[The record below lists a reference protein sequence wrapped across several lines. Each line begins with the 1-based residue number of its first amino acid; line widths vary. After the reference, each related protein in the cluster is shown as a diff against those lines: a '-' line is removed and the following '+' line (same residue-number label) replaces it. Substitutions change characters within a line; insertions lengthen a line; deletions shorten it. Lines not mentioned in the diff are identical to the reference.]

1 MLEPIIESD
10 AMTRKRRQYETASQF
25 RLMWWRFRKHRLALA
40 GGAVLM
46 ALYAL
51 ALLADF
57 VSPHDPAT
65 YNRHFAYAPPA
76 RLHVFAA
83 DGFHFRPFVYAMKSR
98 IDPETLSRT
107 YEEDRSTIVPIRF
120 FVRGEPYKWLGLAR
134 SNVRLF
140 GTADARQPVFPFGT
154 DRIGRCLFSR
164 IAHGARV
171 SLTIGLVGIAISFVI
186 GLMVGGI
193 SGYFG
198 GGVDLV
204 IQRLIEIV
212 GSFPSLPL
220 WMALGAA
227 VPPWWSPLAGYFGMT
242 LVLSVL
248 GWTGLAVTV
257 RGFVLAARNEDYVRA
272 ARLSG
277 SGEVRIIVKHI
288 FPSFMSHIIAVIT
301 LAVPGMILGETGLS
315 FLGLGLRPPMV
326 SWGVLLGQAQNIQT
340 VALQPWLLI
349 PGLFVIVTVLS
360 FSFLGDGLRDAA
372 DPYGK

>member
-1 MLEPIIESD
+1 MVNDTRES
-10 AMTRKRRQYETASQF
+10 AVTRKRRKYETASQF

-40 GGAVLM
+40 GGGVLVV
-46 ALYAL
+46 LYA
-51 ALLADF
+51 AAFFADF

-65 YNRHFAYAPPA
+65 YNREYAYAPPTRIHFLA
-76 RLHVFAA
+76 E
-83 DGFHFRPFVYAMKSR
+83 DGFHLRPFVYAITAR
-98 IDPETLSRT
+98 TDPANLSRT
-107 YEEDRSTIVPIRF
+107 YAEDRSERVPIRF
-120 FVRGEPYKWLGLAR
+120 FVRGESYDWMGLVR

-140 GTADARQPVFPFGT
+140 GTGDARNPVFPFGT

-164 IAHGARV
+164 VVYGARI
-171 SLTIGLVGIAISFVI
+171 SLTIGLVGIAISFMI

-198 GGVDLV
+198 GSVDLA
-204 IQRLIEIV
+204 IQRFIEIV

-227 VPPWWSPLAGYFGMT
+227 VPAWWSPLAVYFGMT
-242 LVLSVL
+242 VVLSVL

-257 RGFVLAARNEDYVRA
+257 RGFVLAARNEDFVRA
-272 ARLSG
+272 SRLSG
-277 SGEVRIIVKHI
+277 SGEIRIIVKHI

-340 VALQPWLLI
+340 VAMQPWLLI
-349 PGLFVIVTVLS
+349 PGLFVIVTVLA

-372 DPYGK
+372 DPYGR